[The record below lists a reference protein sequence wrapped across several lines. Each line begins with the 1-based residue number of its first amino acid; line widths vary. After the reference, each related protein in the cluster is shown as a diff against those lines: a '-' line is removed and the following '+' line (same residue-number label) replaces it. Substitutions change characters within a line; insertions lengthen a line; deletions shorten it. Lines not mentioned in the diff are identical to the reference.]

1 MAGSRSTLSARNAYP
16 NAYATGD
23 NLSKILRKISQMK
36 RHTLLRRFLLG
47 SIAGAMGLG
56 IAVAQKSHDTAV
68 KHNLTIFT
76 QIVNELETG
85 FVDTINSDAMIHTA
99 IDAMLSTL
107 DPYTTYY
114 TDKEQEEFESHSKG
128 EFGGIG
134 VYMSSF
140 NGNVYLTSPHE
151 GGPAD
156 RAGIKSGDKVIR
168 VDTIDTKGFTTSQVS
183 NLLRGEPGTPVH
195 VTLVRPFVTDSIV
208 TVDIVREKISIP
220 AVDYYCVNDDEIG
233 YISLTG
239 FSEKAAEEF
248 GAALADFKTNHPN
261 LKGIVIDLADN
272 GGGLLN
278 QAVEILGMFLPKG
291 TVVTS
296 TKGRDEEERRTY
308 RTSKEPVYPDI
319 PLAVLINS
327 GSASAAEIVAGA
339 LQDLD
344 RAVLIGNRSF
354 GKGLVQTT
362 RQLPYGHMLKYTTSK
377 YYIPSGRLIQAI
389 DYSHR
394 NEDGSAKNIPDSL
407 TTVFYTKAGR
417 EVRDGGGLKPDV
429 EVTDSVLTNFAYELV
444 RGDQLYNFAN
454 EYAATHESIASPKVF
469 NITDEDYAL
478 LAQRLK
484 ESNFKYSNESVN
496 ILEQVR
502 AKADKEG
509 YLTDSVASEIDAL
522 KEKLQPNLEKDLR
535 DNREFVESILVSW
548 ICDRYYYDK
557 GRAEAA
563 LRYNIFYDKALEI
576 LSDTKRYNSILKK
589 K

>member
-1 MAGSRSTLSARNAYP
+1 MAA
-16 NAYATGD
+16 
-23 NLSKILRKISQMK
+23 
-36 RHTLLRRFLLG
+36 
-47 SIAGAMGLG
+47 AMGLG
-56 IAVAQKSHDTAV
+56 LAVAQKSNDNTV
-68 KHNLTIFT
+68 NHNLSIFT
-76 QIVNELETG
+76 QIVTELETG
-85 FVDTINSDAMIHTA
+85 FVDTINSDAMMHTA

-140 NGNVYLTSPHE
+140 KGNVYLTSPTE

-156 RAGIKSGDKVIR
+156 RAGIKTGDKVIR
-168 VDTIDTKGFTTSQVS
+168 VDTIDTKGFSTSQIS
-183 NLLRGEPGTPVH
+183 NLLRGEPGTPVR
-195 VTLVRPFVTDSIV
+195 VTVVRPFVTDSII
-208 TVDIVREKISIP
+208 TMDIMREKIVIP

-233 YISLTG
+233 YISLTS
-239 FSEKAAEEF
+239 FTEKAAEEF
-248 GAALADFKTNHPN
+248 GAALNDIKANHPN
-261 LKGIVIDLADN
+261 LKGIVIDLTDN
-272 GGGLLN
+272 GGGLLT
-278 QAVEILGMFLPKG
+278 QAMEIAGMFVPRG
-291 TVVTS
+291 TVIAT
-296 TKGRDEEERRTY
+296 TKGRGDDERRTY
-308 RTSKEPVYPDI
+308 RTSKAPIYPDI
-319 PLAVLINS
+319 PLTVLINS
-327 GSASAAEIVAGA
+327 GTASASEIVAGA

-344 RAVLIGNRSF
+344 RAVLIGGRSF

-362 RQLPYGHMLKYTTSK
+362 RQLPFGHMLKYTTAK
-377 YYIPSGRLIQAI
+377 YYIPSGRLIQAL

-394 NEDGSAKNIPDSL
+394 NDDGSAKSIPDSL
-407 TTVFYTKAGR
+407 TSVFYTKAGR

-429 EVTDSVLTNFAYELV
+429 EVKDSVMTNFDYEIL
-444 RGDQLYNFAN
+444 RGDHLYNFAN
-454 EYAATHESIASPKVF
+454 EYAATHKSIASPKEF

-484 ESNFKYSNESVN
+484 ESNFKYSNESVE

-535 DNREFVESILVSW
+535 DNREFVESILVGW

-563 LRYNIFYDKALEI
+563 LRYNIYYDKALEI